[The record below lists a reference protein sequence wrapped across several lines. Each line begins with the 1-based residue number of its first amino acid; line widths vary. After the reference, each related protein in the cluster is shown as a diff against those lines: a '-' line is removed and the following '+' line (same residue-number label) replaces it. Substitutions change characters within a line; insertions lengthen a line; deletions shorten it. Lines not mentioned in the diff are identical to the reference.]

1 MMMLPNPASLVSFDG
16 GHRSYGN
23 ADINSYINSYL
34 NASGKVELTT
44 LIRHIERFLKSGL
57 PISNP
62 DVPYTTGKKN
72 KKNIGNCKA
81 L

>member
-1 MMMLPNPASLVSFDG
+1 MMLPNPASLVSFDG

-34 NASGKVELTT
+34 NASGKVDLTT

-62 DVPYTTGKKN
+62 KSRTRLAKKTRRT
-72 KKNIGNCKA
+72 
-81 L
+81 

>member
-1 MMMLPNPASLVSFDG
+1 MMLPNPASLVSFDG

-62 DVPYTTGKKN
+62 KSRTRLAKKTRRT
-72 KKNIGNCKA
+72 
-81 L
+81 